1 MRNVTPEQVAM
12 AEQHR
17 RGELPD
23 RIEGALGELAGA
35 AKEGLMALSVGV
47 GLGVLH
53 ELMAAEVDEVVGPKG
68 KHDRATAAPSA
79 TATSRP
85 RYASAL
91 AGSWSAAR
99 ACGRPTTARRS
110 RSRRS
115 RTSQT
120 ATRSRTSCSSHRPRK
135 ERIVEQT
142 KSGSRIRSTGDL
154 SDQGQGPLVGLE
166 DRGPSSCSYSPE
178 CVELEFSE
186 VHIQDPA

>member
-68 KHDRATAAPSA
+68 KHDPERRAVRHGHEGGEVTLGGRRVPVE
-79 TATSRP
+79 RP
-85 RYASAL
+85 R
-91 AGSWSAAR
+91 AR
-99 ACGRPTTARRS
+99 ALDGSGEVALETYRHFAERDPLTDVVLEANARR
-110 RSRRS
+110 RVD
-115 RTSQT
+115 
-120 ATRSRTSCSSHRPRK
+120 AP
-135 ERIVEQT
+135 
-142 KSGSRIRSTGDL
+142 L
-154 SDQGQGPLVGLE
+154 PSDG
-166 DRGPSSCSYSPE
+166 
-178 CVELEFSE
+178 
-186 VHIQDPA
+186 